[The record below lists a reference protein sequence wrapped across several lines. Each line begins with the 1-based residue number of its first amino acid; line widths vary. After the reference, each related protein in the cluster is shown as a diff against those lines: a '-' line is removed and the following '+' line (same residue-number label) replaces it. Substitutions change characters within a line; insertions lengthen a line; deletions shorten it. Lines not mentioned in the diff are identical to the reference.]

1 MMEKRTTSF
10 KLGFFVFFLQTNRR
24 SHRSQWV
31 LHYCYSAVFH
41 VSYLLLW
48 CPQTDEKKE
57 SIHNCDFK
65 KNTPDGTWLKLS
77 ENQMLFWRLLVINM
91 NRSCTNT
98 HRSTFTQLIFLQ
110 LNIILLL
117 MNFLLLLT
125 LWLQLSS
132 SSLDFRLSALEQQRT
147 ARLD

>member
-10 KLGFFVFFLQTNRR
+10 KLAFFAFFLQTNRR

-65 KNTPDGTWLKLS
+65 KKHTRWDMT
-77 ENQMLFWRLLVINM
+77 ETFWKPNVI
-91 NRSCTNT
+91 
-98 HRSTFTQLIFLQ
+98 
-110 LNIILLL
+110 
-117 MNFLLLLT
+117 LT
-125 LWLQLSS
+125 
-132 SSLDFRLSALEQQRT
+132 APGY
-147 ARLD
+147 